1 MRRRSNRTT
10 RRSRRPQQMSAA
22 SLRRFVMR
30 EAAKLSGKL
39 EPVDKVKAEE
49 VDADGYADTLES
61 DIDIYKAMKIKEARL
76 RRKYRKMIQE
86 AKRVRRNKQIAK
98 KRILRKL
105 K

>member
-1 MRRRSNRTT
+1 MRRRNNRTT
-10 RRSRRPQQMSAA
+10 RRSRRAQQMSAA

-30 EAAKLSGKL
+30 EAAKLSGEL

-49 VDADGYADTLES
+49 VDADGYAETLES

-76 RRKYRKMIQE
+76 RREYRKMIKE